1 MEWGVLEPCVR
12 LGSLDGQ
19 SLASWFRLPPGLDRE
34 GNPYPS
40 HLFVVAIVDLPDLF
54 SASDEVVLLRADDQ
68 EVIGIEEDVL
78 EIARRTR
85 QLELKR
91 VGAINV
97 FRAEIDQREA
107 FLFPADQ
114 RSLEIGPLSEVLRV
128 IRGAVL
134 RLFAPRK
141 RLHLPSFFAV
151 VSGYSSQ
158 ALERSF

>member
-12 LGSLDGQ
+12 LGSLDVQ
-19 SLASWFRLPPGLDRE
+19 SLASWFRLSPGLHRE
-34 GNPYPS
+34 GNPYS
-40 HLFVVAIVDLPDLF
+40 GNLFVVAVVNLRDLF

-91 VGAINV
+91 VGAINI

-107 FLFPADQ
+107 FLFPAD
-114 RSLEIGPLSEVLRV
+114 
-128 IRGAVL
+128 
-134 RLFAPRK
+134 
-141 RLHLPSFFAV
+141 
-151 VSGYSSQ
+151 
-158 ALERSF
+158 ER